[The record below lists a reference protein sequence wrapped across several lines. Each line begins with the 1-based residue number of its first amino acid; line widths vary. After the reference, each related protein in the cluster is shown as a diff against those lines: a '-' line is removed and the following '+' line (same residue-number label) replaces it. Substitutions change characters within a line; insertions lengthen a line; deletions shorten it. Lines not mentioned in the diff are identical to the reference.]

1 MTMSNAEPDP
11 IRLEIIEAIDAA
23 VKDIT
28 AVVEILLD
36 SIGDDDAADR
46 LAKRLGVSKE
56 AAMCVCDAQLREL
69 TWTNRSWR
77 AQWVEENGG

>member
-1 MTMSNAEPDP
+1 MSNPEPDRQ
-11 IRLEIIEAIDAA
+11 RLEIIEAINAA
-23 VKDIT
+23 VKDIS
-28 AVVEILLD
+28 AVVKILLD
-36 SIGDDDAADR
+36 SIGDDDAAER

-56 AAMCVCDAQLREL
+56 AAMSVCDAQLREL